1 MLSTR
6 RGCLFMA
13 AQAAVVGV
21 PFARHVQAQSNA
33 VWPSKALKLIV
44 PYPSGGVTD
53 AAARLLAERMSL
65 ALGKP
70 MVVENRAGAGGILGM
85 DALAK
90 SSDGHTLALSAIS
103 PLSLLPHLAPVPF
116 DPQKDFTPVGSL
128 MYSPVYVLAT
138 SAFTGHRFEDVISQS
153 KATPGKL
160 SMATSGI
167 GSVGHIML
175 EQIKRK
181 AGVDVVHIPYK
192 GGGSQ
197 VIADAVSGQFELFTS
212 NPSPNLNGFIAQGK
226 LRVLAVTGPA
236 RLPTAPDRPT
246 LAELGMP
253 LANLTSLFGMFASS
267 KMPADHVERIHLEL
281 TKVMAAKEFQDRLTR
296 LDNVVQS
303 GSAASFA
310 AIIQAESQ
318 ANAKII
324 KDAGIRLE

>member
-1 MLSTR
+1 MDGTR
-6 RGCLFMA
+6 RGCLLLA
-13 AQAAVVGV
+13 VQAAVVGA
-21 PFARHVQAQSNA
+21 PWAGRARAQASDA
-33 VWPSKALKLIV
+33 WPSKALRLIV

-53 AAARLLAERMSL
+53 AAARLLAERLAL

-70 MVVENRAGAGGILGM
+70 MVVDNRAGAGGILGM
-85 DALAK
+85 DALSK

-138 SAFTGHRFEDVISQS
+138 SAFSGYRFEDVISQS
-153 KATPGKL
+153 KASPGKL
-160 SMATSGI
+160 SLATSGI
-167 GSVGHIML
+167 GSVGHLML
-175 EQIKRK
+175 EHIKRK
-181 AGVDVVHIPYK
+181 AGVEVVHIPYR

-212 NPSPNLNGFIAQGK
+212 NPSPHLNGFIAQGK
-226 LRVLAVTGPA
+226 LRVLAVTGPG
-236 RLPTAPDRPT
+236 RLSTAPERPT
-246 LAELGMP
+246 LAELGIP
-253 LANLTSLFGMFASS
+253 LANLTSLFGVFASS
-267 KMPADHVERIHLEL
+267 KMPADHVERVNVALN
-281 TKVMAAKEFQDRLTR
+281 KVCASKEFQERLTR
-296 LDNVVQS
+296 LDNVVQA

-310 AIIQAESQ
+310 ATIQSESQ